1 MSGEVIIKWSSKE
14 MMFKIND
21 SETVGCLKRKIEEET
36 RVQPKRQKLLGL
48 KAKGGKLATDD
59 MMLTDLALKPGQ
71 KIMLIGHVTNELDAQ
86 ADVAPHVQDDFDLEE
101 GVLQELDVKDNPDFQ
116 EKLHRRIANAPIK
129 VLNPPRPGKKCLVL
143 DIDYTIF
150 DLNSTAERPEELARP
165 HLHEFMTAV
174 YEHYD
179 LIIWS
184 ATGMK
189 WIEVKMRELGVS
201 TNPAYK
207 LTAFMDHKSMVT
219 IQTAKYGVF
228 DCKPLP
234 VLWAKMPEYTPEN
247 TIMFDD
253 LRRNYAFNPQNG
265 LVIRPY
271 KRAHLN
277 RSTDRELV
285 YLKIY
290 LLKIASLES
299 LASLKHKKWERY
311 IANELKSMD

>member
-1 MSGEVIIKWSSKE
+1 MCR
-14 MMFKIND
+14 
-21 SETVGCLKRKIEEET
+21 TPEE
-36 RVQPKRQKLLGL
+36 
-48 KAKGGKLATDD
+48 
-59 MMLTDLALKPGQ
+59 
-71 KIMLIGHVTNELDAQ
+71 VTNELDAQ

-101 GVLQELDVKDNPDFQ
+101 GVLQELDVKDNPDFQVIQIHASLWRSHDERAGFNATSALQ

-150 DLNSTAERPEELARP
+150 DLNSTAGNIHHFPLPQCFICSHDQKRKCPKHQHGCALTERPEELARP

-219 IQTAKYGVF
+219 IQTAKYG
-228 DCKPLP
+228 
-234 VLWAKMPEYTPEN
+234 
-247 TIMFDD
+247 
-253 LRRNYAFNPQNG
+253 
-265 LVIRPY
+265 
-271 KRAHLN
+271 
-277 RSTDRELV
+277 ELHRTV
-285 YLKIY
+285 
-290 LLKIASLES
+290 
-299 LASLKHKKWERY
+299 
-311 IANELKSMD
+311 

>member
-1 MSGEVIIKWSSKE
+1 M
-14 MMFKIND
+14 
-21 SETVGCLKRKIEEET
+21 
-36 RVQPKRQKLLGL
+36 
-48 KAKGGKLATDD
+48 ATDD
-59 MMLTDLALKPGQ
+59 ILIKDLALKPGQ
-71 KIMLIGHVTNELDAQ
+71 KIMLIGTPEEATAELDAQ

-116 EKLHRRIANAPIK
+116 EKLQRRIANAPVKI
-129 VLNPPRPGKKCLVL
+129 LNPPRPGKKCLVL

-165 HLHEFMTAV
+165 YLHEFMAAV

-179 LIIWS
+179 LVIWS

-201 TNPAYK
+201 THPAYK
-207 LTAFMDHKSMVT
+207 LTAFMDHKCMVT

-234 VLWAKMPEYTPEN
+234 VLWAKIPEYTPEN

-277 RSTDRELV
+277 RSTDKELL

-290 LLKIASLES
+290 LLKIANLES
-299 LASLKHKKWERY
+299 FATLKHKRWERY
-311 IANELKSMD
+311 IADELQSLQQ